1 MENVHTIVEKSV
13 RNSVAAS
20 RLKPI
25 SYEKLL
31 PYTIN
36 TLRFLVACAQKERL
50 PTYQEV
56 TNEIRA
62 GSAQNA
68 NRGFSSI
75 IRILNALTLET
86 KFSGLL
92 IPDITTIVRNTGKQ
106 TSGPGIFKR
115 AELENKKPQEK
126 QAWLLSERIR
136 VFDFKKWDLV
146 LSFLGLK
153 PMRNLVPP
161 QSSLEEFDRVSSKL
175 RGKSQ
180 EHQSLQDWIE
190 NHPVAAGLFV
200 GETIRS
206 SHQEYL
212 FWSLDR
218 LDILFQTDKEW
229 IGVEVKPSS
238 ASDQELQK
246 GMYQVMKYRALID
259 ATLLAEGAIQSCRC
273 VLVIGGALPS
283 SLRPLANRFQID
295 VIENATRTMS
305 KAKLA
310 GPFVNSV

>member
-1 MENVHTIVEKSV
+1 MENIHTIVEKSV
-13 RNSVAAS
+13 RDSVAAS
-20 RLKPI
+20 RSKPI

-36 TLRFLVACAQKERL
+36 TLRFLVACAQKEKL

-68 NRGFSSI
+68 NRGFGSI
-75 IRILNALTLET
+75 IRILNTLTLEA

-106 TSGPGIFKR
+106 TSGSGIFKR
-115 AELENKKPQEK
+115 VELENKKPKEK
-126 QAWLLSERIR
+126 QEWLQSERIR

-146 LSFLGLK
+146 LLFLGLK
-153 PMRNLVPP
+153 RMRNLVPP
-161 QSSLEEFDRVSSKL
+161 KSSLEEFDRASRKL
-175 RGKSQ
+175 RGKSP
-180 EHQSLQDWIE
+180 EHQCLQDWIE
-190 NHPVAAGLFV
+190 NHPAAAGLLIE
-200 GETIRS
+200 ETIRS

-218 LDILFQTDKEW
+218 LDIIFKTDKEW

-259 ATLLAEGAIQSCRC
+259 AALLAEGAVQSSCC
-273 VLVIGGALPS
+273 VLVIGGSLPS
-283 SLRPLANRFQID
+283 SLRPLADRFRIN
-295 VIENATRTMS
+295 VIENATQMMS
-305 KAKLA
+305 KLNHQF
-310 GPFVNSV
+310 PS